1 MLATSP
7 QVTWDSQ
14 KSTLY
19 QRLDV
24 TRAFHTARRQALPH
38 MCSLS
43 KPWWH
48 YFSIYWWTTGIYGW
62 SGLALCKFARAI
74 IRGEEIMSVITDWK
88 QQQKSISPQ
97 FSRPEVPGIYVVTLP
112 EPVSFGGRW
121 QTSPDVLAHIFFS
134 LHVSFSFIFVK
145 IILGFTL
152 KYSLKSSHL

>member
-19 QRLDV
+19 QRLDA
-24 TRAFHTARRQALPH
+24 TRTLHTARWQACH
-38 MCSLS
+38 TCAHSLS
-43 KPWWH
+43 PGDIISASTDELLLFMDDLDLHCVSCKGH
-48 YFSIYWWTTGIYGW
+48 HKRGRNNVGHNRLKETT
-62 SGLALCKFARAI
+62 
-74 IRGEEIMSVITDWK
+74 E
-88 QQQKSISPQ
+88 ISPQ

-121 QTSPDVLAHIFFS
+121 QTSPDVLAHIFFP

>member
-1 MLATSP
+1 MRFSEKYSLSETRCN
-7 QVTWDSQ
+7 QDSSYSQ
-14 KSTLY
+14 MTG
-19 QRLDV
+19 
-24 TRAFHTARRQALPH
+24 LPH

-48 YFSIYWWTTGIYGW
+48 YFSIYWWTTGIYRW

-88 QQQKSISPQ
+88 QQQKSIFPQ

-121 QTSPDVLAHIFFS
+121 QTSPDVLAHIFFP

-145 IILGFTL
+145 NHTRIYFEI
-152 KYSLKSSHL
+152 